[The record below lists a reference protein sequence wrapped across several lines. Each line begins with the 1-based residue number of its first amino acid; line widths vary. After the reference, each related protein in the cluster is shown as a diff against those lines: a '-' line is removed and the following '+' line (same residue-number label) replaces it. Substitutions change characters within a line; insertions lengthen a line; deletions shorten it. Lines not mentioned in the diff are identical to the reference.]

1 MQDGNE
7 FDQKEEKI
15 KNLFPLSLR
24 RKINQGD
31 SCISPNEVTKTCGLQ
46 EKMNIEEKDKDTT
59 IVT

>member
-31 SCISPNEVTKTCGLQ
+31 SCISLNEVTKTCGLQ